1 MSKVLHASCFAA
13 AVALAGPAAAQTA
26 DQDPVERGRYL
37 ATLADCV
44 ACHTAPGGAEFA
56 GGYAIELPLGTIW
69 STNITPSKSHG
80 IGDYSQEE
88 FARALRRGLARDGRH
103 LYPAMPYDA
112 YAGITDEDIAALYA
126 YFTQGVAPVDA
137 APGQRTSLAFPFNM
151 RFAMT
156 GWNLLYAGGDPFTPD
171 PALTE
176 AQNRGRY
183 LVNALAHCGS
193 CHSPRG
199 LLMGPVRGAY
209 LTGGDVGPWYA
220 PDITADAGNGIGTW
234 SPEQIAAYLGTGHAE
249 GRGQA
254 GGPMAEAVQN
264 SLQHV
269 TDDDRAAMA
278 AYLKT
283 VAPKDAGS
291 GTDATSFG
299 APKSDEATLR
309 GTHPQNANDGLTT
322 GAELFSG
329 YCASC
334 HQPDG
339 AGSTGQSYPPLFH
352 NSATGA
358 ASATNLIAAILY
370 GVDRRVGDAHVFMPH
385 FNKGSFVGAL
395 SDEEIAGIANYVL
408 TTWGNAGAAN
418 VTVADVAQSR
428 QGGPVAPLA
437 RLQPYL
443 PAIMVVGAVVLLF
456 IIAAMI
462 RLIRGR
468 RRAVA

>member
-13 AVALAGPAAAQTA
+13 AVALTGPAAAQTA

-44 ACHTAPGGAEFA
+44 ACHTAPDGAEFA
-56 GGYAIELPLGTIW
+56 GGYAIESPLGTIW
-69 STNITPSKSHG
+69 PTNITPSKSHG
-80 IGDYSQEE
+80 IGDYTQEE
-88 FARALRRGLARDGRH
+88 FARALRRGVARDGRN

-112 YAGITDEDIAALYA
+112 YAGITNEDIAALYA
-126 YFTQGVAPVDA
+126 YFTQGVAPVDD
-137 APGQRTSLAFPFNM
+137 APGQRTDLAFPFNL

-156 GWNLLYAGGDPFTPD
+156 GWNLLYAGGEPFTPN

-176 AQNRGRY
+176 AGNRGRY
-183 LVNALAHCGS
+183 LVDALAHCGS

-234 SPEQIAAYLGTGHAE
+234 SPEQIAAYLKTGHAE

-254 GGPMAEAVQN
+254 AGPMAEAVQN

-269 TDDDRAAMA
+269 TDDDLAAMA

-283 VAPKDAGS
+283 LAPKDAGS

-339 AGSTGQSYPPLFH
+339 GGSAGQSYPSLFH

-370 GVDRRVGDAHVFMPH
+370 GVDRQVGDAHVFMPH

-408 TTWGNAGAAN
+408 TTWGNAGAAAVN
-418 VTVADVAQSR
+418 VADVALSR

-437 RLQPYL
+437 RIQPYL
-443 PAIMVVGAVVLLF
+443 PAAMAVGAAILLL
-456 IIAAMI
+456 IILAI
-462 RLIRGR
+462 LRLLRHRGR
-468 RRAVA
+468 ASA